1 MKELPDETTL
11 LELLELAK
19 VAEEKAK
26 TLYDLATEIDEKW
39 RMKLEKR
46 RPESI
51 VQSVGSRDTAL
62 PCPYDGRK
70 YLRD

>member
-19 VAEEKAK
+19 FAEEKAK
-26 TLYDLATEIDEKW
+26 ALYDLATEIDEKW

-46 RPESI
+46 RQESI
-51 VQSVGSRDTAL
+51 VQSVGS
-62 PCPYDGRK
+62 K
-70 YLRD
+70 